1 MTHLQPFYIFSMN
14 HFHRLVTSEV
24 MVNNGHQQHRLLLSC
39 PQHGRRLHLLA
50 PPTSLNGGWSAT
62 GPVISNLGQTRI
74 IYT

>member
-24 MVNNGHQQHRLLLSC
+24 MVNNGHQLLLSC
-39 PQHGRRLHLLA
+39 PQHGRLLHLRA
-50 PPTSLNGGWSAT
+50 PPTSLNGGLSAT

-74 IYT
+74 IYI